1 MVPNTGKTAGPGPLR
16 PLNAPVPLDVQEA
29 PDMRPLLVTAGRRAL
44 RVTRVTD
51 VWEIVD
57 EWWRDRPVARRYFS
71 VVLEDGTHA
80 TLFRDLS
87 DGGWYAQRP

>member
-1 MVPNTGKTAGPGPLR
+1 
-16 PLNAPVPLDVQEA
+16 
-29 PDMRPLLVTAGRRAL
+29 
-44 RVTRVTD
+44 VTD

>member
-1 MVPNTGKTAGPGPLR
+1 
-16 PLNAPVPLDVQEA
+16 
-29 PDMRPLLVTAGRRAL
+29 MRPLLVKGPMGPSGTKRITANHRAL

-57 EWWRDRPVARRYFS
+57 EWWRDRPIARRYFS
-71 VVLEDGTHA
+71 IVLEDGTCT

>member
-1 MVPNTGKTAGPGPLR
+1 
-16 PLNAPVPLDVQEA
+16 
-29 PDMRPLLVTAGRRAL
+29 MRPLLVTGTKGAKGKPGATGPKGGRRALRVTPL

-57 EWWRDRPVARRYFS
+57 EWWRDRPIARRYFT
-71 VVLEDGTHA
+71 VTLEDGTRT